1 MITCFRSIFFVLILA
16 LCFSSCRDDKRLL
29 DENRPMTNSTWS
41 YADRLKFAVK
51 ITDASQPYN
60 LYLNLRHTPYYA
72 YSNFFAVIHQI
83 SPEGKDYK
91 MRFEFK
97 LAQPDG
103 EWLGEGSGNLYNHQI
118 PFRTSYRFPKPGTY
132 RIEIEQNMRD
142 NPLKEITDAGLRVE
156 KAN

>member
-1 MITCFRSIFFVLILA
+1 MITSVRFLVFMLISA
-16 LCFSSCRDDKRLL
+16 MFFSSCRDDNSLL
-29 DENRPMTNSTWS
+29 DKNRPMNNSTWN
-41 YADRLKFAVK
+41 YADRLKFNVK
-51 ITDASQPYN
+51 VTDASQPYN

-83 SPEGKDYK
+83 SPAGEDYK

-118 PFRTSYRFPKPGTY
+118 SFRKKYRFSKAGTY

-142 NPLKEITDAGLRVE
+142 NPLREITDAGLRVE